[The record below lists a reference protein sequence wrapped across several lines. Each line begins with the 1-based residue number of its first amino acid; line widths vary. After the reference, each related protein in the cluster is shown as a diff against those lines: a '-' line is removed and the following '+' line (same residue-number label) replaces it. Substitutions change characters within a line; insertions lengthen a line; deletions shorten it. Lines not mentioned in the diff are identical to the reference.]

1 LKHPCPALHRAIF
14 PIIKTGLIPCTLWPF
29 AFHMFHVLHYGHPKR
44 TEQKHA
50 CPVFIVEIAESFAKS
65 VLFEAELMRTNKKH
79 F

>member
-1 LKHPCPALHRAIF
+1 LPGLTPGNIPDHQ
-14 PIIKTGLIPCTLWPF
+14 TGLIPRTLWPF

-44 TEQKHA
+44 TEQKHV